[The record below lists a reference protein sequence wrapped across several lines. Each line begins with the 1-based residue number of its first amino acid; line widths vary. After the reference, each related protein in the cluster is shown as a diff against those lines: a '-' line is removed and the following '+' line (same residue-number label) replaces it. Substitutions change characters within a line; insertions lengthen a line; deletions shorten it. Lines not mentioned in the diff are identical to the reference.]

1 MMWRTGPRLYADTML
16 AGVKRTFREWARSRE
31 PMIPAGFSWT
41 FVIIIDVTMAAIGL
55 VATLQ
60 RPMSDWPV
68 ALAAIVV
75 AFMPWVLFFIFN
87 VCKYEGQALWAAWMG
102 GTAVLLFATSTPI
115 KGDFAPLLLTLTVG
129 VVGAI
134 TSMLGGFLAAATA
147 AALLIGAAAA
157 HRLETPELYLA
168 FLGIGWL
175 VGYLIHV
182 QRQLL
187 VKQQETQ
194 AELAAHAA
202 ADERRRIAREIHDVI
217 AHSLSIT
224 LLHLTGA
231 RHALEHGCDNAAAV
245 DALRQAE
252 DLGRQAMSD
261 VRRTV
266 GLLDAGN
273 ESLAPEPGVEDITTL
288 TDDFIRAGLDIT
300 AEISGS
306 YENVSP
312 AAGLA
317 LYRIAQ
323 ESLTN
328 IAKHAPSSRS
338 RLALAISP
346 HEATLSIVNDVDVAP
361 GRPTASRGRGLRGME
376 QRIEIFGGTVCA
388 GPRGNAWSVSARLP
402 LGAPA

>member
-1 MMWRTGPRLYADTML
+1 ML
-16 AGVKRTFREWARSRE
+16 VAVRRQFREWARSRE

-41 FVIIIDVTMAAIGL
+41 FVVIIDVTMVAIGL

-75 AFMPWVLFFIFN
+75 AFMPWVLFFVFN
-87 VCKYEGQALWAAWMG
+87 VCKYEGPALWAAWMA
-102 GTAVLLFATSTPI
+102 GTAVLLFATSTPVR
-115 KGDFAPLLLTLTVG
+115 GDFAPLLLTLTVG

-134 TSMLGGFLAAATA
+134 TSKLGGFLAAASA

-187 VKQQETQ
+187 IEQQRTQ

-231 RHALEHGCDNAAAV
+231 RHALEHGGADAAAV

-252 DLGRQAMSD
+252 ELGRQAMSD

-273 ESLAPEPGVEDITTL
+273 ESLAPEPGVEDIAGL
-288 TDDFIRAGLDIT
+288 TDDFIRAGLNLT
-300 AEISGS
+300 AEIRGS
-306 YENVSP
+306 YQNVSP

-328 IAKHAPSSRS
+328 IAKHAPASSS
-338 RLALAISP
+338 SLALVISA
-346 HEATLSIVNDVDVAP
+346 HEATLSVVNDADGAGVVP
-361 GRPTASRGRGLRGME
+361 RTARGRGLNGME
-376 QRIEIFGGTVCA
+376 QRIEIFGGTVHA
-388 GPRGNAWSVSARLP
+388 GPRGDGWSVRAQLP
-402 LGAPA
+402 LDTAR

>member
-1 MMWRTGPRLYADTML
+1 
-16 AGVKRTFREWARSRE
+16 
-31 PMIPAGFSWT
+31 MIPAGFSWS
-41 FVIIIDVTMAAIGL
+41 FVVITDATMAVIGL
-55 VATLQ
+55 IATLQ
-60 RPMSDWPV
+60 RPVSDWPV
-68 ALAAIVV
+68 ALAAIAV
-75 AFMPWVLFFIFN
+75 AFTPWVVFFVFN
-87 VCKYEGQALWAAWMG
+87 VCKFEGPALWSAWMA
-102 GTAVLLFATSTPI
+102 GTAVLLFATSTPVRA
-115 KGDFAPLLLTLTVG
+115 DFAPLLLALTVG

-134 TSMLGGFLAAATA
+134 TSMLGGFLAVVTA

-157 HRLETPELYLA
+157 HRLDTPELYLA
-168 FLGIGWL
+168 FLCIGWL

-187 VKQQETQ
+187 IKQQRTQ

-231 RHALEHGCDNAAAV
+231 RHALEHGDHSDAAV

-252 DLGRQAMSD
+252 NLGRQAMGD

-266 GLLDAGN
+266 GLLDPATD
-273 ESLAPEPGVEDITTL
+273 SLAPEPGVADIAAL
-288 TDDFIRAGLDIT
+288 TDDFIRAGLRLTADIS
-300 AEISGS
+300 ES
-306 YENVSP
+306 YANVSP

-328 IAKHAPSSRS
+328 IAKHAPLSSS
-338 RLALAISP
+338 TLALRISA
-346 HEATLSIVNDVDVAP
+346 HEATLSVVNDVDDAVR
-361 GRPTASRGRGLRGME
+361 RPPIDKGRGLSGME
-376 QRIEIFGGTVCA
+376 QRIEIFGGTLEA
-388 GPRGNAWSVSARLP
+388 GPHGDGWSVSARLP
-402 LGAPA
+402 LDAPIRVHGSA

>member
-1 MMWRTGPRLYADTML
+1 
-16 AGVKRTFREWARSRE
+16 
-31 PMIPAGFSWT
+31 MIPAGFSWT

-55 VATLQ
+55 IATLQ

-75 AFMPWVLFFIFN
+75 AFIPWVLFFVFN
-87 VCKYEGQALWAAWMG
+87 ICKYEGQALWAAWMA
-102 GTAVLLFATSTPI
+102 GTAVLLFATSTPVR
-115 KGDFAPLLLTLTVG
+115 GDFAPLLLTLTVG

-157 HRLETPELYLA
+157 HRLENPELYLA

-187 VKQQETQ
+187 ISQQRTQ

-231 RHALEHGCDNAAAV
+231 RHALEHGLDTGAAV

-273 ESLAPEPGVEDITTL
+273 DSLAPEPGVEDIAGL
-288 TDDFIRAGLDIT
+288 TDEFIQAGLRLT
-300 AEISGS
+300 ADISGS
-306 YENVSP
+306 YADVSP

-328 IAKHAPSSRS
+328 IAKHAPSSSS
-338 RLALAISP
+338 RLALAISA
-346 HEATLSIVNDVDVAP
+346 HEATLSVVNDMGDAVR
-361 GRPTASRGRGLRGME
+361 RPAATRGRGVNGMQ
-376 QRIEIFGGTVCA
+376 QRVEIFGGTVDA
-388 GPRGNAWSVSARLP
+388 GPWGDGWSVRARLP
-402 LGAPA
+402 LGSAS

>member
-1 MMWRTGPRLYADTML
+1 
-16 AGVKRTFREWARSRE
+16 
-31 PMIPAGFSWT
+31 MIPAGFSWT
-41 FVIIIDVTMAAIGL
+41 FVVITDVTMAVIGL
-55 VATLQ
+55 IATLQ
-60 RPMSDWPV
+60 RPVSDWPV

-75 AFMPWVLFFIFN
+75 AFTPWVVFFVFN
-87 VCKYEGQALWAAWMG
+87 VCKFEGPALWSAWMA
-102 GTAVLLFATSTPI
+102 GTAVLLFATSTPVR
-115 KGDFAPLLLTLTVG
+115 GDFAPLLLTLTVG

-134 TSMLGGFLAAATA
+134 TSMLGGFLAAASA

-157 HRLETPELYLA
+157 HRLDTPELYLA
-168 FLGIGWL
+168 FLCIGGL

-187 VKQQETQ
+187 IRQQQTQ
-194 AELAAHAA
+194 AELAALAA

-231 RHALEHGCDNAAAV
+231 RHALEHGGADSAAV
-245 DALRQAE
+245 DGLRQAE
-252 DLGRQAMSD
+252 SLGRQAMSD

-273 ESLAPEPGVEDITTL
+273 ESLAPEPGVEDISGL
-288 TDDFIRAGLDIT
+288 ADEYIRAGLNLTADIG
-300 AEISGS
+300 GS
-306 YENVSP
+306 YANVSP

-328 IAKHAPSSRS
+328 IAKHAPSSCS
-338 RLALAISP
+338 SLALAISP
-346 HEATLSIVNDVDVAP
+346 HEAVLSVVNDVGHAN
-361 GRPTASRGRGLRGME
+361 RPAMTRGRGLSGMA
-376 QRIEIFGGTVCA
+376 QRIEIFGGTVEA
-388 GPRGNAWSVSARLP
+388 GPRGDGWSVRARMPLDASVRGCESA
-402 LGAPA
+402 

>member
-1 MMWRTGPRLYADTML
+1 
-16 AGVKRTFREWARSRE
+16 
-31 PMIPAGFSWT
+31 MIPAGFSWT
-41 FVIIIDVTMAAIGL
+41 FVVITDVTMAVIGL
-55 VATLQ
+55 IATLQ
-60 RPMSDWPV
+60 RPVADWPV
-68 ALAAIVV
+68 SAAAIVV
-75 AFMPWVLFFIFN
+75 AFTPWVVFFVFN
-87 VCKYEGQALWAAWMG
+87 ICKFEGPALWTAWMAA
-102 GTAVLLFATSTPI
+102 TAVLLFATSTPVR
-115 KGDFAPLLLTLTVG
+115 GDFAPLLLSLTVG

-134 TSMLGGFLAAATA
+134 TSMLGGFLAAASA
-147 AALLIGAAAA
+147 AALLIGAAAV
-157 HRLETPELYLA
+157 HRLDTPELYLA
-168 FLGIGWL
+168 FLCIGWL

-187 VKQQETQ
+187 ITQQRTQ

-231 RHALEHGCDNAAAV
+231 RHALEHGGAGSAAV

-252 DLGRQAMSD
+252 DLGRQAMAD

-273 ESLAPEPGVEDITTL
+273 ESLAPEPGVEDIAGL
-288 TDDFIRAGLDIT
+288 TDDFIRAGLKLT
-300 AEISGS
+300 TEISGS
-306 YENVSP
+306 YANVSP

-328 IAKHAPSSRS
+328 IAKHAPSSCS
-338 RLALAISP
+338 RLALAISE
-346 HEATLSIVNDVDVAP
+346 HEAVLNVVNDVDDATS
-361 GRPTASRGRGLRGME
+361 RSATTRGRGLAGME
-376 QRIEIFGGTVCA
+376 QRIEIFGGTVDA
-388 GPRGNAWSVSARLP
+388 GPCGDRWSVRARLP
-402 LGAPA
+402 LESA

>member
-1 MMWRTGPRLYADTML
+1 
-16 AGVKRTFREWARSRE
+16 
-31 PMIPAGFSWT
+31 
-41 FVIIIDVTMAAIGL
+41 MA
-55 VATLQ
+55 
-60 RPMSDWPV
+60 
-68 ALAAIVV
+68 
-75 AFMPWVLFFIFN
+75 
-87 VCKYEGQALWAAWMG
+87 
-102 GTAVLLFATSTPI
+102 GTAVLLFATSTPVR
-115 KGDFAPLLLTLTVG
+115 GDFAPLLLTLTVG

-134 TSMLGGFLAAATA
+134 TSMLGGFLAAASA

-157 HRLETPELYLA
+157 HRLETPGLYLA

-187 VKQQETQ
+187 IEQQQTQ

-202 ADERRRIAREIHDVI
+202 AGERRRIAREIHDVI

-231 RHALEHGCDNAAAV
+231 RHALEHGGADAAAV

-252 DLGRQAMSD
+252 ELGRQAMSD

-273 ESLAPEPGVEDITTL
+273 ESLAPEPSVEDIAGL
-288 TDDFIRAGLDIT
+288 TDEFIRAGLNLT

-306 YENVSP
+306 YQKVSP

-328 IAKHAPSSRS
+328 IAKHAPSSCS
-338 RLALAISP
+338 SLALVISAQA
-346 HEATLSIVNDVDVAP
+346 ATLSVVNEMGDATGLP
-361 GRPTASRGRGLRGME
+361 ARRGRGLNGME
-376 QRIEIFGGTVCA
+376 QRIEIFGGTVHA
-388 GPRGNAWSVSARLP
+388 GPRGDDWLVRAELP
-402 LGAPA
+402 LEAPA

>member
-1 MMWRTGPRLYADTML
+1 
-16 AGVKRTFREWARSRE
+16 
-31 PMIPAGFSWT
+31 MIPAGFSWT
-41 FVIIIDVTMAAIGL
+41 FVVITDVTMGAIGL
-55 VATLQ
+55 IATLQ
-60 RPMSDWPV
+60 RPASDWPV
-68 ALAAIVV
+68 ALAAIAV
-75 AFMPWVLFFIFN
+75 AFTPWVVFFVFN
-87 VCKYEGQALWAAWMG
+87 VCKFEGPALWSAWMA
-102 GTAVLLFATSTPI
+102 GTAVLLFATSTPVR
-115 KGDFAPLLLTLTVG
+115 GDFAPLLLALTVG

-134 TSMLGGFLAAATA
+134 TSMLGGFLAVVTA

-157 HRLETPELYLA
+157 HRLDTPELYLA
-168 FLGIGWL
+168 FLCIGWL

-187 VKQQETQ
+187 IKQQRTQ

-231 RHALEHGCDNAAAV
+231 RHALEHGGPNSAAI

-252 DLGRQAMSD
+252 NLGRQAMGD

-266 GLLDAGN
+266 GLLNPDTD
-273 ESLAPEPGVEDITTL
+273 SLAPEPGVADIAGL
-288 TDDFIRAGLDIT
+288 TDDFIRAGLRLT
-300 AEISGS
+300 ADISGS
-306 YENVSP
+306 YANVSP

-328 IAKHAPSSRS
+328 IAKHAPSSS
-338 RLALAISP
+338 STLALRISA
-346 HEATLSIVNDVDVAP
+346 HEATLSVVNDVDGAVK
-361 GRPTASRGRGLRGME
+361 RPPIDRGRGLSGME
-376 QRIEIFGGTVCA
+376 QRIEIFGGTVEA
-388 GPRGNAWSVSARLP
+388 GPHGDGWSVSARLP
-402 LGAPA
+402 LDAPIRVRGGA

>member
-1 MMWRTGPRLYADTML
+1 ML
-16 AGVKRTFREWARSRE
+16 VAVKRQFRAWARSRE

-41 FVIIIDVTMAAIGL
+41 FVAIIDVTMAAIGL
-55 VATLQ
+55 IATLQ

-68 ALAAIVV
+68 ALAAIAV
-75 AFMPWVLFFIFN
+75 AFMPWVLFFVFN
-87 VCKYEGQALWAAWMG
+87 VCKYEGQALWAAWMA
-102 GTAVLLFATSTPI
+102 GTAVLLFATSTPVR
-115 KGDFAPLLLTLTVG
+115 GDFAPLLLTLTVG

-157 HRLETPELYLA
+157 HRLDTPALYLA

-182 QRQLL
+182 QRELL
-187 VKQQETQ
+187 IRQQRTQ

-231 RHALEHGCDNAAAV
+231 RHALEHGLDSGAAV
-245 DALRQAE
+245 NALRQAE
-252 DLGRQAMSD
+252 NLGRQAMSD

-273 ESLAPEPGVEDITTL
+273 ESLAPEPGVEDIVGL
-288 TDDFIRAGLDIT
+288 TDEFIQAGLRLTTD
-300 AEISGS
+300 ISGP
-306 YENVSP
+306 YANVSP
-312 AAGLA
+312 AAGQA

-328 IAKHAPSSRS
+328 IAKHAPSSS
-338 RLALAISP
+338 SILALTIAAN
-346 HEATLSIVNDVDVAP
+346 EATLRVVNDMRDAVP
-361 GRPTASRGRGLRGME
+361 RPAAVHGRGVKGMQ
-376 QRIEIFGGTVCA
+376 QRVEIFGGTVDA
-388 GPRGNAWSVSARLP
+388 GPRGDGWSVHARLP
-402 LGAPA
+402 LGSAR

>member
-1 MMWRTGPRLYADTML
+1 
-16 AGVKRTFREWARSRE
+16 
-31 PMIPAGFSWT
+31 MIPAGFSWT

-55 VATLQ
+55 IATLQ

-68 ALAAIVV
+68 ALAAIAV
-75 AFMPWVLFFIFN
+75 AFIPWVLFFVFN
-87 VCKYEGQALWAAWMG
+87 ICKYEGQALWAAWMAG
-102 GTAVLLFATSTPI
+102 GTAVLLFATSTPVRG
-115 KGDFAPLLLTLTVG
+115 GDFAPLLLTLTVG

-157 HRLETPELYLA
+157 HRLDTPPELYLA

-175 VGYLIHV
+175 VGYLVHV

-187 VKQQETQ
+187 ISQQRTQ

-231 RHALEHGCDNAAAV
+231 RHALEHGLDSAAAV

-273 ESLAPEPGVEDITTL
+273 DSLAPEPGGVEDIAGL
-288 TDDFIRAGLDIT
+288 TDEFIQ
-300 AEISGS
+300 
-306 YENVSP
+306 
-312 AAGLA
+312 AA
-317 LYRIAQ
+317 
-323 ESLTN
+323 
-328 IAKHAPSSRS
+328 
-338 RLALAISP
+338 
-346 HEATLSIVNDVDVAP
+346 
-361 GRPTASRGRGLRGME
+361 
-376 QRIEIFGGTVCA
+376 CA
-388 GPRGNAWSVSARLP
+388 
-402 LGAPA
+402 

>member
-1 MMWRTGPRLYADTML
+1 
-16 AGVKRTFREWARSRE
+16 
-31 PMIPAGFSWT
+31 MIPAGFSWT
-41 FVIIIDVTMAAIGL
+41 FLVITDVTMAAIGL
-55 VATLQ
+55 IATLQ
-60 RPMSDWPV
+60 RPASDWPV
-68 ALAAIVV
+68 ALAAIAV
-75 AFMPWVLFFIFN
+75 AFTPWGVFFVFN
-87 VCKYEGQALWAAWMG
+87 VCKYEGPALWSAWMA
-102 GTAVLLFATSTPI
+102 GTAVLLFATSTPVR
-115 KGDFAPLLLTLTVG
+115 GDFAPLLLALTVG

-134 TSMLGGFLAAATA
+134 TSMLGGFLAVVTA

-168 FLGIGWL
+168 FLCIGWL

-187 VKQQETQ
+187 IKQQRTQ

-202 ADERRRIAREIHDVI
+202 SDERRRIARELHDVI

-231 RHALEHGCDNAAAV
+231 RHALEHGGPTSAAV

-252 DLGRQAMSD
+252 NLGRQAMGD

-266 GLLDAGN
+266 GLLDPATD
-273 ESLAPEPGVEDITTL
+273 SLAPEPGVADIAGL
-288 TDDFIRAGLDIT
+288 TDDFIRAGLKLSAD
-300 AEISGS
+300 ISGS
-306 YENVSP
+306 YANVSP

-328 IAKHAPSSRS
+328 IAKHAPSSS
-338 RLALAISP
+338 STLALRISAQ
-346 HEATLSIVNDVDVAP
+346 EATLNVINDVDDSVR
-361 GRPTASRGRGLRGME
+361 RPPVSKGRGLSGME
-376 QRIEIFGGTVCA
+376 QRIEIFGGTVEA
-388 GPRGNAWSVSARLP
+388 GPRGDAWSVSARLP
-402 LGAPA
+402 LDASIRVRDSA

>member
-1 MMWRTGPRLYADTML
+1 
-16 AGVKRTFREWARSRE
+16 
-31 PMIPAGFSWT
+31 MIPAGFSWS
-41 FVIIIDVTMAAIGL
+41 FVVITDVTMAVIGL
-55 VATLQ
+55 IATLQ

-75 AFMPWVLFFIFN
+75 AFMPWALFFIFN
-87 VCKYEGQALWAAWMG
+87 VCKYEGPALWGAWMA
-102 GTAVLLFATSTPI
+102 GTAVLLFATSTPVT
-115 KGDFAPLLLTLTVG
+115 GDFAPLLLTLTVG

-134 TSMLGGFLAAATA
+134 TSLLGGFLAAASA

-157 HRLETPELYLA
+157 HRLQTPELYVA

-175 VGYLIHV
+175 VGYLIRV

-187 VKQQETQ
+187 ITQQQTQ

-231 RHALEHGCDNAAAV
+231 RHALEHGVADKAAV

-252 DLGRQAMSD
+252 ELGRQAMSD

-273 ESLAPEPGVEDITTL
+273 ESLAPEPGVEDIAGL
-288 TDDFIRAGLDIT
+288 TDDFIRAGLKLT
-300 AEISGS
+300 TEISGP
-306 YENVSP
+306 YQNVSP

-328 IAKHAPSSRS
+328 IAKHAPSSS
-338 RLALAISP
+338 SSLALVISA
-346 HEATLSIVNDVDVAP
+346 HEATLSVVNDVGDATSP
-361 GRPTASRGRGLRGME
+361 PTMTRGRGLNGME
-376 QRIEIFGGTVCA
+376 QRIEIFGGTVHA
-388 GPRGNAWSVSARLP
+388 GPRGAGWSVRAELP
-402 LGAPA
+402 LDTPR